1 MIMSIPCARWPLRDL
16 AKMTAAFLFFAACA
30 GEQPGSAAA
39 GPTQVAVRIAI
50 AGEGGLVRSTDP
62 AFECRAASCTQ
73 QIVRGSPLHLVAVPD
88 ARATF
93 QGWGGACSGSGA
105 CEVLADRDLDVK
117 ATFSAPPTGL
127 LSVAVQVEGEGE
139 IRSTPAGIDCG
150 PTCSAT
156 FASGVVV
163 SLLPSPHPGFLFAG
177 WSGACTGMGACRPGP
192 ADAANLSA
200 TVHAVFNRLPPDR
213 HGLTV
218 AVAGNGTVR
227 SVPEGIDCGSSC
239 SASFA
244 SGASVELTAL
254 AGAGAR
260 FAGWAGACTGTGGC
274 TLTLS
279 ADAQVSAAFEAVA
292 PARAALNVVATGS
305 GRGHVGSVEPGIDCR
320 SEPSAGPRC
329 SATFPLGATVH
340 LVAAADA
347 GSLFAGWSGACTG
360 TAGCAVTLD
369 RELTVSAGFDK
380 APLPPA
386 TALLTVRRRGS
397 GSGSVDSRPAGISCG
412 DSCSATFAAGTL
424 VTVSQTT
431 AAGSRFTGWSGA
443 CSGAGACT
451 VTLAAPAEV
460 TAEFVAIPPARV
472 SIEIT
477 HSDPSHNLLAV
488 APDGTAYGT
497 SNATSG
503 AEVYAST
510 DNARTW
516 VRRGRASARVVRMT
530 ALSDGVLLAD
540 VESGGIASIER
551 SADGGASWVGVLA
564 LGRSRTL
571 SPHSFDEAN
580 GAVYLAEYQVVVEVA
595 PVRLWSS
602 ADRGRTWTV
611 LHTFSGYKH
620 AHAVRV
626 DPDGGAIWV
635 FMGDKG
641 QSALLRSR
649 DGGSTWERVLTG
661 EAQARVVDAVFTP
674 AGLLYG
680 LDVSPPLLSGIL
692 RLAPNGAVTRLAN
705 LPGPSYSIHAMRA
718 GGFLAGTTR
727 EPLDVYPPPGEEN
740 TYIFGSAD
748 GETWN
753 ELARFPRIDRDEYA
767 NADVN
772 WELRSGEAVIHLF
785 NVEPM
790 WSGEGYML
798 ATVKASP

>member
-1 MIMSIPCARWPLRDL
+1 MLPPRTPRWIGAVGSRLARSARALPRPATVRLLVL
-16 AKMTAAFLFFAACA
+16 ALA
-30 GEQPGSAAA
+30 
-39 GPTQVAVRIAI
+39 AI
-50 AGEGGLVRSTDP
+50 ALHACGGE
-62 AFECRAASCTQ
+62 
-73 QIVRGSPLHLVAVPD
+73 PD
-88 ARATF
+88 ALSPELRA
-93 QGWGGACSGSGA
+93 S
-105 CEVLADRDLDVK
+105 K
-117 ATFSAPPTGL
+117 IP
-127 LSVAVQVEGEGE
+127 
-139 IRSTPAGIDCG
+139 
-150 PTCSAT
+150 
-156 FASGVVV
+156 
-163 SLLPSPHPGFLFAG
+163 
-177 WSGACTGMGACRPGP
+177 
-192 ADAANLSA
+192 
-200 TVHAVFNRLPPDR
+200 RL
-213 HGLTV
+213 LTV
-218 AVAGNGTVR
+218 
-227 SVPEGIDCGSSC
+227 
-239 SASFA
+239 
-244 SGASVELTAL
+244 
-254 AGAGAR
+254 
-260 FAGWAGACTGTGGC
+260 TGGG
-274 TLTLS
+274 
-279 ADAQVSAAFEAVA
+279 
-292 PARAALNVVATGS
+292 TGS
-305 GRGHVGSVEPGIDCR
+305 GTVTAPNYGET
-320 SEPSAGPRC
+320 PSLNC
-329 SATFPLGATVH
+329 VIT
-340 LVAAADA
+340 
-347 GSLFAGWSGACTG
+347 
-360 TAGCAVTLD
+360 
-369 RELTVSAGFDK
+369 
-380 APLPPA
+380 
-386 TALLTVRRRGS
+386 
-397 GSGSVDSRPAGISCG
+397 
-412 DSCSATFAAGTL
+412 AGTL
-424 VTVSQTT
+424 GPEDCALSYGWKTQVQLT
-431 AAGSRFTGWSGA
+431 ATPDSPGSTFTGWSGA